1 MITGKPILNTS
12 NLMLQVIYG
21 LILGVALQFYF
32 FGWGVIYQIT
42 LALITGIAAEI
53 IFLKIRKKSIDVIKD
68 NSAALTAILLAIS
81 IPSIAPWWIVVL
93 GTSFA
98 IIFGKQLYGGLG
110 SNPLNPAMLGYA
122 FLLISFPLE
131 MTRWTSSFLS
141 FGEGLNVI
149 FSSINIDALSS
160 ATRLEEAKFALME
173 GEVFNPIQ
181 IDQTVWINLGFL
193 FGGVYLFYKKVITW
207 QIPLSFLA
215 GIIVMSALLMLV
227 DSDHAMGPVFH
238 LFHGATM
245 LGAFFILS
253 DPVSS
258 STTPRG
264 RLIFGFLIGI
274 LVIIIRTY
282 GSYPDGVAF
291 AVLLLNI
298 AVPLID
304 YYSKPKVFGR

>member
-1 MITGKPILNTS
+1 MITGKPILSTS

-21 LILGVALQFYF
+21 LTLGVALQFYF
-32 FGWGVIYQIT
+32 FGWGVIYQIA
-42 LALITGIAAEI
+42 LAILTGIVAEI
-53 IFLKIRKKSIDVIKD
+53 LFLKIRKKSIDVVKD
-68 NSAALTAILLAIS
+68 NSAALTSILLAIS
-81 IPSIAPWWIVVL
+81 IPSIAPWWVVVL

-131 MTRWTSSFLS
+131 MTRWASSFLS
-141 FGEGLNVI
+141 FEEGLNII
-149 FSSINIDALSS
+149 FSSIHIDALSS

-193 FGGVYLFYKKVITW
+193 VGGVYLFFMKVITW
-207 QIPLSFLA
+207 QIPMSFLV
-215 GIIVMSALLMLV
+215 GIVVMSVLLMLI

-245 LGAFFILS
+245 LGAFFILT

>member
-21 LILGVALQFYF
+21 LALGVALQFYF

-42 LALITGIAAEI
+42 LALLTGIAAEI
-53 IFLKIRKKSIDVIKD
+53 LFLKIRKKSIDVIKD

-160 ATRLEEAKFALME
+160 ATRLEEAKFALMN

-193 FGGVYLFYKKVITW
+193 VGGVYLFYKKVITW

-245 LGAFFILS
+245 LGAFFILT

>member
-12 NLMLQVIYG
+12 NLMLHVIYG

-32 FGWGVIYQIT
+32 FGWGVIYQII

-53 IFLKIRKKSIDVIKD
+53 LFLKIRKKSIDVIKD

-131 MTRWTSSFLS
+131 MTRWASSFLS

-149 FSSINIDALSS
+149 FSTINIDALSS

-193 FGGVYLFYKKVITW
+193 VGGVYLFYKKVITW
-207 QIPLSFLA
+207 QIPLSFLV
-215 GIIVMSALLMLV
+215 GIIAMSFLLMLI

-245 LGAFFILS
+245 LGAFFILT

>member
-53 IFLKIRKKSIDVIKD
+53 IFLKIRKKSIDAIKD

-173 GEVFNPIQ
+173 GEVSNPIQ
-181 IDQTVWINLGFL
+181 IDRTVWINLGFL

-245 LGAFFILS
+245 LGAFFILT

>member
-1 MITGKPILNTS
+1 MITGKPTLNTS

-21 LILGVALQFYF
+21 LTLGVALQFYF

-42 LALITGIAAEI
+42 LALLTGIAAEI
-53 IFLKIRKKSIDVIKD
+53 LFLKIRKKSIDVIKD

-131 MTRWTSSFLS
+131 MTRWASSFLS

-149 FSSINIDALSS
+149 FSTINIDALSS

-193 FGGVYLFYKKVITW
+193 VGGVYLFYKKVITW
-207 QIPLSFLA
+207 QIPLSFLV
-215 GIIVMSALLMLV
+215 GIIAMSVLLMLI

-245 LGAFFILS
+245 LGAFFILT

>member
-1 MITGKPILNTS
+1 MITGKPTLNTS

-53 IFLKIRKKSIDVIKD
+53 IFLKIRKKSIDAIKD

-173 GEVFNPIQ
+173 GEVSNPIQ
-181 IDQTVWINLGFL
+181 IDRTVWINLGFL

-215 GIIVMSALLMLV
+215 GIIVMSALIMLV

-245 LGAFFILS
+245 LGAFFILT

>member
-53 IFLKIRKKSIDVIKD
+53 IFLKIRKKSIDAIKD

-193 FGGVYLFYKKVITW
+193 VGGVYLFYKKVITW
-207 QIPLSFLA
+207 QIPLSFLV
-215 GIIVMSALLMLV
+215 GIIAMSALLMLV

-245 LGAFFILS
+245 LGAFFILT

>member
-1 MITGKPILNTS
+1 MITGKPTLNTS

-21 LILGVALQFYF
+21 LTLGVALQFYF

-42 LALITGIAAEI
+42 LALLTGIAAEI
-53 IFLKIRKKSIDVIKD
+53 LFLKIRKKSIDVIKD

-131 MTRWTSSFLS
+131 MTRWASSFLS
-141 FGEGLNVI
+141 SGEGLNVI

-193 FGGVYLFYKKVITW
+193 VGGVYLFYKKVITW
-207 QIPLSFLA
+207 QIPLSFLV
-215 GIIVMSALLMLV
+215 GIIAMSFLLMLI

-245 LGAFFILS
+245 LGAFFILT

>member
-1 MITGKPILNTS
+1 
-12 NLMLQVIYG
+12 MLQVIYG
-21 LILGVALQFYF
+21 LTLGVALQFYF
-32 FGWGVIYQIT
+32 FGWGVIYQIA
-42 LALITGIAAEI
+42 LAILTGIVAEI
-53 IFLKIRKKSIDVIKD
+53 LFLKIRKKSIDVVKD
-68 NSAALTAILLAIS
+68 NSAALTSILLAIS
-81 IPSIAPWWIVVL
+81 IPSIAPWWVVVL

-131 MTRWTSSFLS
+131 MTRWASSFLS
-141 FGEGLNVI
+141 FEEGLNVI
-149 FSSINIDALSS
+149 FSSIHIDALSS
-160 ATRLEEAKFALME
+160 ATRLEEAKFALIE

-193 FGGVYLFYKKVITW
+193 VGGVYLFFMKVITW
-207 QIPLSFLA
+207 QIPMSFLV
-215 GIIVMSALLMLV
+215 GIVVMSVLLMLI

-245 LGAFFILS
+245 LGAFFILT

>member
-173 GEVFNPIQ
+173 GKVFNPIQ

-215 GIIVMSALLMLV
+215 GIIVMSLLLMLI

-245 LGAFFILS
+245 LGAFFILT

>member
-21 LILGVALQFYF
+21 LALGVALQFYF

-131 MTRWTSSFLS
+131 MTRWASSFLS

-149 FSSINIDALSS
+149 FSTINIDALSS

-193 FGGVYLFYKKVITW
+193 VGGVYLFYKKVITW
-207 QIPLSFLA
+207 QIPLSFLV
-215 GIIVMSALLMLV
+215 GIIAMSVLLMLI

-245 LGAFFILS
+245 LGAFFILT

>member
-160 ATRLEEAKFALME
+160 ATRLEEAKFALMK

-193 FGGVYLFYKKVITW
+193 VGGVYLFFMKVITW
-207 QIPLSFLA
+207 QIPMSFLV
-215 GIIVMSALLMLV
+215 GIVVMSVLLMLI

-245 LGAFFILS
+245 LGAFFILT

-264 RLIFGFLIGI
+264 RLIFGLLIGI

>member
-21 LILGVALQFYF
+21 LALGVALQFYF

-53 IFLKIRKKSIDVIKD
+53 IFLKIRKKSIDAIKD

-193 FGGVYLFYKKVITW
+193 VGGVYLFYKKVITW
-207 QIPLSFLA
+207 QIPLSFLV
-215 GIIVMSALLMLV
+215 GIIAMSVLLMLI

-245 LGAFFILS
+245 LGAFFILT

>member
-21 LILGVALQFYF
+21 LALGVALQFYF

-42 LALITGIAAEI
+42 LALLTGIAAEI
-53 IFLKIRKKSIDVIKD
+53 LFLKIRKKSIDVIKD

-131 MTRWTSSFLS
+131 MTRWPSSFLS

-173 GEVFNPIQ
+173 GEVFNPTQ
-181 IDQTVWINLGFL
+181 IDRTVWINLGFL
-193 FGGVYLFYKKVITW
+193 VGGVYLLYKRVITW
-207 QIPLSFLA
+207 QIPLSFLV
-215 GIIVMSALLMLV
+215 GIIVMSLLLMLI

-245 LGAFFILS
+245 LGAFFILT

-291 AVLLLNI
+291 AVLLINI

>member
-21 LILGVALQFYF
+21 LILGVALQFDF
-32 FGWGVIYQIT
+32 FGWGIIYQIT

-193 FGGVYLFYKKVITW
+193 VGGVYLFYKKVITW
-207 QIPLSFLA
+207 QIPLSFLV
-215 GIIVMSALLMLV
+215 GIIVMSLLLMLI

-245 LGAFFILS
+245 LGAFFILT

>member
-53 IFLKIRKKSIDVIKD
+53 IFLKIRKKSIDAIKD

-193 FGGVYLFYKKVITW
+193 VGGVYLFYKKVITW
-207 QIPLSFLA
+207 QIPLSFLV
-215 GIIVMSALLMLV
+215 GIIAMSVLLMLI

-245 LGAFFILS
+245 LGAFFILT

>member
-21 LILGVALQFYF
+21 LALGVALHFYF

-42 LALITGIAAEI
+42 LALLTGIAAEI
-53 IFLKIRKKSIDVIKD
+53 LFLKIRKKSIDVIKD

-131 MTRWTSSFLS
+131 MTRWASSFLTL
-141 FGEGLNVI
+141 GEGLDVI

-193 FGGVYLFYKKVITW
+193 VGGVYLFYKKVITW

-215 GIIVMSALLMLV
+215 GIIAMSFLLMLI

-245 LGAFFILS
+245 LGAFFILT

>member
-21 LILGVALQFYF
+21 LALGVALQFYF

-42 LALITGIAAEI
+42 LALLTGIAAEI
-53 IFLKIRKKSIDVIKD
+53 LFLKIRKKSIDVIKD

-131 MTRWTSSFLS
+131 MTRWASSFLS
-141 FGEGLNVI
+141 SGEGLNVI

-193 FGGVYLFYKKVITW
+193 VGGVYLFYKKVITW

-215 GIIVMSALLMLV
+215 GIIVMSLLLMLI

-245 LGAFFILS
+245 LGAFFILT

-258 STTPRG
+258 STTPSG

-274 LVIIIRTY
+274 LVIIIRAY

>member
-53 IFLKIRKKSIDVIKD
+53 IFLKIRKKSIDAIKD

-215 GIIVMSALLMLV
+215 GIIVMSLLLMLV
-227 DSDHAMGPVFH
+227 DSNHAMGPVFH

-245 LGAFFILS
+245 LGAFFILT

>member
-21 LILGVALQFYF
+21 LALGVALQFYF

-42 LALITGIAAEI
+42 LALLTGIAAEI
-53 IFLKIRKKSIDVIKD
+53 LFLKIRKKSIDVIKD

-193 FGGVYLFYKKVITW
+193 FGGVYLLYKKVITW
-207 QIPLSFLA
+207 QIPLSFWPE
-215 GIIVMSALLMLV
+215 SLLC
-227 DSDHAMGPVFH
+227 
-238 LFHGATM
+238 
-245 LGAFFILS
+245 
-253 DPVSS
+253 
-258 STTPRG
+258 
-264 RLIFGFLIGI
+264 
-274 LVIIIRTY
+274 
-282 GSYPDGVAF
+282 
-291 AVLLLNI
+291 LLCLCW
-298 AVPLID
+298 
-304 YYSKPKVFGR
+304 

>member
-32 FGWGVIYQIT
+32 FGWGIIYQIT

-160 ATRLEEAKFALME
+160 ATRLEEAKFALMK

-245 LGAFFILS
+245 LGAFFILT

>member
-21 LILGVALQFYF
+21 LALGVALQFYF

-245 LGAFFILS
+245 LGAFFILT

>member
-193 FGGVYLFYKKVITW
+193 VGGVYLFYKKVITW

-245 LGAFFILS
+245 LGAFFILT

>member
-1 MITGKPILNTS
+1 MITRKPILNTS

-21 LILGVALQFYF
+21 LTLGVALQFYF

-42 LALITGIAAEI
+42 LALLTGIAAEI
-53 IFLKIRKKSIDVIKD
+53 LFLKIRKKSIDAIKD

-131 MTRWTSSFLS
+131 MTRWASSFLS
-141 FGEGLNVI
+141 SGEGLNVI

-193 FGGVYLFYKKVITW
+193 VGGVYLFYKKVITW

-215 GIIVMSALLMLV
+215 GIIVMSLLLMLI

-245 LGAFFILS
+245 LGAFFILT

>member
-1 MITGKPILNTS
+1 MITGKPILSTS

-21 LILGVALQFYF
+21 LTLGVALQFYF
-32 FGWGVIYQIT
+32 FGWGVIYQII

-81 IPSIAPWWIVVL
+81 IPSIAPWWVVVL

-173 GEVFNPIQ
+173 GEVSNPIQ
-181 IDQTVWINLGFL
+181 IDRTVWINLGFL

-215 GIIVMSALLMLV
+215 GIIVMSLLLMLI

-245 LGAFFILS
+245 LGAFFILT

-274 LVIIIRTY
+274 LVIIFRTY

>member
-1 MITGKPILNTS
+1 
-12 NLMLQVIYG
+12 MLQVIYG

-42 LALITGIAAEI
+42 LALLTGIAAEI
-53 IFLKIRKKSIDVIKD
+53 LFLKIRKKSIDVIKD

-131 MTRWTSSFLS
+131 MTRWSSSFLS

-173 GEVFNPIQ
+173 GEVFNPTQ
-181 IDQTVWINLGFL
+181 IDRTVWINLGFL
-193 FGGVYLFYKKVITW
+193 VGGVYLLYKRVITW
-207 QIPLSFLA
+207 QIPLSFLV
-215 GIIVMSALLMLV
+215 GIIVMSLLLMLI

-245 LGAFFILS
+245 LGAFFILT

-282 GSYPDGVAF
+282 GSYPDGVALQF
-291 AVLLLNI
+291 
-298 AVPLID
+298 
-304 YYSKPKVFGR
+304 FF

>member
-1 MITGKPILNTS
+1 
-12 NLMLQVIYG
+12 
-21 LILGVALQFYF
+21 
-32 FGWGVIYQIT
+32 
-42 LALITGIAAEI
+42 
-53 IFLKIRKKSIDVIKD
+53 
-68 NSAALTAILLAIS
+68 
-81 IPSIAPWWIVVL
+81 
-93 GTSFA
+93 
-98 IIFGKQLYGGLG
+98 

-131 MTRWTSSFLS
+131 MTRWASSFLS

-207 QIPLSFLA
+207 QIPLSFLT
-215 GIIVMSALLMLV
+215 GIIVMSVLLMLI

-245 LGAFFILS
+245 LGAFFILT

>member
-1 MITGKPILNTS
+1 
-12 NLMLQVIYG
+12 MLQVIYG

-53 IFLKIRKKSIDVIKD
+53 IFLKIRKKSIDAIKD

-141 FGEGLNVI
+141 FGAGLNVI

-160 ATRLEEAKFALME
+160 ATLHKTFVTSTR
-173 GEVFNPIQ
+173 
-181 IDQTVWINLGFL
+181 
-193 FGGVYLFYKKVITW
+193 
-207 QIPLSFLA
+207 
-215 GIIVMSALLMLV
+215 SAMK
-227 DSDHAMGPVFH
+227 
-238 LFHGATM
+238 T
-245 LGAFFILS
+245 
-253 DPVSS
+253 
-258 STTPRG
+258 
-264 RLIFGFLIGI
+264 
-274 LVIIIRTY
+274 
-282 GSYPDGVAF
+282 
-291 AVLLLNI
+291 N
-298 AVPLID
+298 
-304 YYSKPKVFGR
+304 

>member
-215 GIIVMSALLMLV
+215 GIIVMSALLMLL

-245 LGAFFILS
+245 LGAFFILT

>member
-21 LILGVALQFYF
+21 LALGVALQFYF

-53 IFLKIRKKSIDVIKD
+53 LFLKIRKKSIDVIKD

-193 FGGVYLFYKKVITW
+193 VGGVYLFYKKVITW
-207 QIPLSFLA
+207 QIPLSFLV
-215 GIIVMSALLMLV
+215 GIIAMSVLLMLI

-245 LGAFFILS
+245 LGAFFILT

>member
-173 GEVFNPIQ
+173 GEVSNPIQ
-181 IDQTVWINLGFL
+181 IDRTVWINLGFL

-207 QIPLSFLA
+207 RIPLSFLA
-215 GIIVMSALLMLV
+215 GIIVMSLLLMLI

-245 LGAFFILS
+245 LGAFFILT

>member
-21 LILGVALQFYF
+21 LALGVALQFYF

-131 MTRWTSSFLS
+131 MTRWASSFLS

-193 FGGVYLFYKKVITW
+193 VGGVYLFYKKVITW
-207 QIPLSFLA
+207 QIPLSFLV
-215 GIIVMSALLMLV
+215 GIIAMSVLLMLI

-245 LGAFFILS
+245 LGAFFILT

>member
-21 LILGVALQFYF
+21 LILGVVLQFYF

-53 IFLKIRKKSIDVIKD
+53 LFLKIRKKSIDVIKD

-81 IPSIAPWWIVVL
+81 IPTIAPWWIVVL

-131 MTRWTSSFLS
+131 MTRWTSSFLT

-173 GEVFNPIQ
+173 GKVFNPIQ

-193 FGGVYLFYKKVITW
+193 VGGAYLFYKNVITW
-207 QIPLSFLA
+207 QIPLSFLV
-215 GIIVMSALLMLV
+215 GIIVMSLLLMLI

-245 LGAFFILS
+245 LGAFFILT

>member
-12 NLMLQVIYG
+12 NLMLHVIYG

-215 GIIVMSALLMLV
+215 GIIVMSLLLMLV

-245 LGAFFILS
+245 LGAFFILT

>member
-21 LILGVALQFYF
+21 LTIGVALQFYF
-32 FGWGVIYQIT
+32 FGWGVIYQII

-53 IFLKIRKKSIDVIKD
+53 IFLKIRKKSIDAIKD

-131 MTRWTSSFLS
+131 MTRWTSSFLT

-173 GEVFNPIQ
+173 GKVFNPIQ

-193 FGGVYLFYKKVITW
+193 VGGAYLFYKKVITW
-207 QIPLSFLA
+207 QIPLSFLV
-215 GIIVMSALLMLV
+215 GIIVMSLLLMLI

-245 LGAFFILS
+245 LGAFFILT

-304 YYSKPKVFGR
+304 YYSKLKVFGR

>member
-53 IFLKIRKKSIDVIKD
+53 IFLKIRKKSIDAIKD

-173 GEVFNPIQ
+173 GEVSNPIQ
-181 IDQTVWINLGFL
+181 IDRTVWINLGFL

-207 QIPLSFLA
+207 RIPLSFLA
-215 GIIVMSALLMLV
+215 GIIVMSLLLMLI

-245 LGAFFILS
+245 LGAFFILT

>member
-53 IFLKIRKKSIDVIKD
+53 IFLKIRKKSIDAIKD

-160 ATRLEEAKFALME
+160 ATRLEEAKFALMV

-193 FGGVYLFYKKVITW
+193 VGGVYLFYKKVITW

-215 GIIVMSALLMLV
+215 GIIVMSLLLMLI

-245 LGAFFILS
+245 LGAFFILT

>member
-131 MTRWTSSFLS
+131 MTRWASSFLS

-149 FSSINIDALSS
+149 FSTINIDAISS

-193 FGGVYLFYKKVITW
+193 VGGVYLFYKKVITW
-207 QIPLSFLA
+207 QIPLSFLV
-215 GIIVMSALLMLV
+215 GIIAMSVLLMLI

-245 LGAFFILS
+245 LGAFFILT

>member
-1 MITGKPILNTS
+1 MITGKPTLNTS

-21 LILGVALQFYF
+21 LTLGVALQFYF

-42 LALITGIAAEI
+42 LALLTGIAAEI
-53 IFLKIRKKSIDVIKD
+53 LFLKIRKKSIDVIKD

-131 MTRWTSSFLS
+131 MTRWASSFLS
-141 FGEGLNVI
+141 SGEGLNVI

-193 FGGVYLFYKKVITW
+193 VGGVYLFYKKVITW
-207 QIPLSFLA
+207 QIPLSFLV
-215 GIIVMSALLMLV
+215 GIIAMSVLLMLI

-245 LGAFFILS
+245 LGAFFILT

>member
-1 MITGKPILNTS
+1 MISGKPILNTS

-21 LILGVALQFYF
+21 LTLGVALQFYF
-32 FGWGVIYQIT
+32 FGWGIIYQII

-53 IFLKIRKKSIDVIKD
+53 LFLKIRKKSIDVIKD

-131 MTRWTSSFLS
+131 MTRWASSFLS
-141 FGEGLNVI
+141 FGEGLNVV

-160 ATRLEEAKFALME
+160 ATRLEETKFALME

-181 IDQTVWINLGFL
+181 IDRTVWINLGFL
-193 FGGVYLFYKKVITW
+193 VGGVYLFYKKVITW
-207 QIPLSFLA
+207 QIPLSFLV
-215 GIIVMSALLMLV
+215 GITTMSLLLMLI

-245 LGAFFILS
+245 LGAFFILT

-258 STTPRG
+258 STTPKG